1 MSYTPTTTFVSGN
14 VIAAADLQGN
24 IDGMQ
29 SYANGGVVPGDLL
42 ASTWCE
48 QQHVVAPEYNAT
60 TATLQAVSGS
70 TSEAE
75 RPTFTGRYSYA
86 QRATSNQGVG
96 VTVWQWVP
104 GTVQQF
110 VVPRSARAIL
120 LQFGCAGTTGGY
132 ENADVAGGIAGFGQ
146 PVTKLRAFLTSM
158 DLQDI
163 SDLNGL
169 GDLSMFTEHQV
180 QIEAPA
186 NVSTQN
192 KSFSKQARR
201 DHYSG
206 LSFRRTLVLAS
217 TPWVWRRRAQ
227 TPSSECGGG
236 TSSQKHGWSDGTQP
250 LRQAHRSGGSVWSC
264 HWSRC
269 RDNDSARDWH
279 RSWCRPWGPWWWLH
293 GAARRR

>member
-206 LSFRRTLVLAS
+206 FILQENLGPGVYTLGLATQSTNPKFRM
-217 TPWVWRRRAQ
+217 WRWNVVA
-227 TPSSECGGG
+227 EA
-236 TSSQKHGWSDGTQP
+236 WM
-250 LRQAHRSGGSVWSC
+250 V
-264 HWSRC
+264 
-269 RDNDSARDWH
+269 
-279 RSWCRPWGPWWWLH
+279 
-293 GAARRR
+293 

>member
-1 MSYTPTTTFVSGN
+1 MSYAPTTTFVSGT

-70 TSEAE
+70 VSEAE

-86 QRATSNQGVG
+86 QRATSNQIAGI
-96 VTVWQWVP
+96 TAWQWVP

-110 VVPRSARAIL
+110 IIPRGARAIL
-120 LQFGCAGTTGGY
+120 LQFDCAGTTDTYGA
-132 ENADVAGGIAGFGQ
+132 ADVQGGIAQFGQ
-146 PVTKLRAFLTSM
+146 PVTALRALLTST
-158 DLQDI
+158 DLQDVG
-163 SDLNGL
+163 DLN
-169 GDLSMFTEHQV
+169 LSNLPLYTEHQV

-186 NVSTQN
+186 NNGPLDESL
-192 KSFSKQARR
+192 SAQARR

-206 LSFRRTLVLAS
+206 FILQENLSPGVYTMGLATQSTNPKFRI
-217 TPWVWRRRAQ
+217 WRWNVVA
-227 TPSSECGGG
+227 EA
-236 TSSQKHGWSDGTQP
+236 WM
-250 LRQAHRSGGSVWSC
+250 V
-264 HWSRC
+264 
-269 RDNDSARDWH
+269 
-279 RSWCRPWGPWWWLH
+279 
-293 GAARRR
+293 